1 MTNFCHDF
9 PSLQVAKHDEIEKK
23 KTGGTT
29 YVHAFKK
36 KGHYDYPGGLYFSMK
51 RNYGK
56 IGYKILL
63 KYGAMTVVYNV
74 RRLNH
79 CYCMSRWVFC
89 DPVFSQVSVQII
101 RPFFFNEIL
110 AEVKQKE
117 KKYIQ
122 YVKNFMQIFG
132 RHDDKKQRFSTEKK
146 KKDRERRVSQLVP
159 RSSWDLKRTA
169 QYIVIWF

>member
-74 RRLNH
+74 KRLNH

-117 KKYIQ
+117 KSTYSTWKISCKFLADMMTRNKGFQ
-122 YVKNFMQIFG
+122 Q
-132 RHDDKKQRFSTEKK
+132 RRKKRSWTSCKSIGST
-146 KKDRERRVSQLVP
+146 Q
-159 RSSWDLKRTA
+159 
-169 QYIVIWF
+169 

>member
-23 KTGGTT
+23 KTGRTT

-36 KGHYDYPGGLYFSMK
+36 KGHYDYPRGLYFSMK

-89 DPVFSQVSVQII
+89 DPVFFASFRADHQTLLLQWNTSRSETKRKKVHTVREKFHANFWQTWWQETKVFS
-101 RPFFFNEIL
+101 
-110 AEVKQKE
+110 KE
-117 KKYIQ
+117 KKESWTSCKSI
-122 YVKNFMQIFG
+122 G
-132 RHDDKKQRFSTEKK
+132 ST
-146 KKDRERRVSQLVP
+146 Q
-159 RSSWDLKRTA
+159 
-169 QYIVIWF
+169 